1 MNLKFS
7 PTQQEALDDLSHLL
21 TIGNV
26 FVLHGDIGSG
36 KSMVLGEI
44 HRQTGGAFLSI
55 RNYVEAMRGRH
66 PLAMEETFEQ
76 MVMEAISA
84 NDAVIVDDLNLL
96 NYVVCFTPSYPR
108 LGFLNAPLTTLS
120 VYAAENG
127 KKLIFGS
134 TSRVGGPIDQ
144 RSFHTSIGEFKAA
157 DYEFFCRQYLA
168 PTAAERLDYDKIHRF
183 APKLNAHQIK
193 STCLWFEQGEGQG
206 QEQELDT
213 TIFIDY
219 LRSHH
224 LASYVDLGEVQP
236 VDLRDLKGV
245 DDVIQSLEA
254 NLVLPL
260 ENDELAAELNLK
272 PKRGVLLAG
281 PPGTGKTTIGRALA
295 HRLKSK
301 FFLIDGTFISGTG
314 DFYGRVHHVFEMAK
328 RNAPS
333 IIFIDDSDVIFESG
347 EEMGLYRYLLT
358 MLDGLESESA
368 GRVCV
373 MMTAMNVGNLP
384 PAMVRSGRIELWLEM
399 RLPDEEARAAILSMH
414 LNQLPVLLAQVEPS
428 QIITAT
434 EGFTGADL
442 KRLIEDG
449 KTIYAYDR
457 AKGRPLRT
465 PSEYFL
471 AAVETVRANKER
483 YALAE
488 AQARRQRPLRPHW
501 FDVSA
506 EGVSIIREVSQIT
519 DITSR

>member
-7 PTQQEALDDLSHLL
+7 PAQQEAFDNLSRLL

-26 FVLHGDIGSG
+26 FVLYGGIGSG
-36 KSMVLGEI
+36 KSTVLGEI
-44 HRQTGGAFLSI
+44 HRQRGGAFLSV
-55 RNYVEAMRGRH
+55 RNFVESMRDRH

-84 NDAVIVDDLNLL
+84 NDAVIIDDLNLL
-96 NYVVCFTPSYPR
+96 NNVVCCSPTYPR
-108 LGFLNAPLTTLS
+108 LGILNAHMTSLT
-120 VYAAENG
+120 VYAAENA

-134 TSRVGGPIDQ
+134 TSRVPGPLDQ

-157 DYEFFCRQYLA
+157 DYEFLCRQYLA
-168 PTAAERLDYDKIHRF
+168 PAAADRLDYDKIHRF
-183 APKLNAHQIK
+183 APKLNAHQLK
-193 STCLWFEQGEGQG
+193 STCLWFEQGEG
-206 QEQELDT
+206 QELDT

-224 LASYVDLGEVQP
+224 MASNVDLGEVQP

-254 NLVLPL
+254 NLVIPL

-314 DFYGRVHHVFEMAK
+314 DFYGRVHYVFEMAK
-328 RNAPS
+328 QNAPS

-347 EEMGLYRYLLT
+347 GEMGLYRYLLT
-358 MLDGLESESA
+358 MLDGLESQSA

-399 RLPDEEARAAILSMH
+399 RMPDEAARAAILSMH
-414 LNQLPVLLAQVEPS
+414 LSQLPEFLAQVEAT
-428 QIITAT
+428 QIVSAT

-442 KRLIEDG
+442 KRLVEDS
-449 KTIYAYDR
+449 KTFYAYDR
-457 AKGRPLRT
+457 AKGRPLRM
-465 PSEYFL
+465 PIEYFL
-471 AAVETVRANKER
+471 AAMETVRANKER
-483 YALAE
+483 YAVAE
-488 AQARRQRPLRPHW
+488 AQARSQRPFRPHW

-506 EGVSIIREVSQIT
+506 EAVSILREVSQIT
-519 DITSR
+519 LDNRCCYL